1 MVRIGRLPPPLFTFP
16 DAHRRGVCGFQ
27 GTGSARQAQE
37 PAISRALPPWSTRT
51 NWPISVAVYGLC
63 GPAWSPSLTLC
74 DFSISYYMPVG
85 GRDGLKK
92 GSQRRTN
99 ASTYLPL
106 AATSSMTPF
115 LFSFFLSFFFKIK
128 DGPFFSFDKGVC
140 LDC

>member
-16 DAHRRGVCGFQ
+16 DAHRRGGCVGFRARAQ
-27 GTGSARQAQE
+27 RQAQE

-92 GSQRRTN
+92 RIATSYQRL
-99 ASTYLPL
+99 YLPS
-106 AATSSMTPF
+106 TCSNKQHDP
-115 LFSFFLSFFFKIK
+115 LFIFFLLKK
-128 DGPFFSFDKGVC
+128 LRMDPFFFDKGVC
-140 LDC
+140 LDCW